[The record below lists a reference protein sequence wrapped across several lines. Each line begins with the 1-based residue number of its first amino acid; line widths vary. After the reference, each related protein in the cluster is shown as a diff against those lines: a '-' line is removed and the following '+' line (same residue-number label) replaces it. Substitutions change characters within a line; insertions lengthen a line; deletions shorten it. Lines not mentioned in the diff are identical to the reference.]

1 MKYESFEPSGS
12 FFMLNENTM
21 LGQGDCITEMQKMES
36 NIIDLTV
43 TSPPYDNLRTYAGT
57 LDWNFDIF
65 KQVANELYRITKQ
78 GGVVVWIVSDATI
91 KGSETGTSFRQALYF
106 KEIGFNLHDTMI
118 WEKQTFTATGALKS
132 RYGQVFEYMFIFSK
146 GKINKFNPIKD
157 RVNIGVG
164 RKKSSNIRQKDG
176 NFRAMSSVGKQYA
189 EYGQRFNIWKINTC
203 VSKKDR
209 NGHPAPFP
217 ESLANDHI
225 ISWSN
230 ENDVVFDPFMG
241 SGTTGKMAILNNR
254 KFIGIEKVPEYF
266 EIAKKRIQD
275 S

>member
-1 MKYESFEPSGS
+1 MKHESFEPSGS

-21 LGQGDCITEMQKMES
+21 LGQGDCLELMKHIPDGS
-36 NIIDLTV
+36 VDLTV

-65 KQVANELYRITKQ
+65 KQVANELYRITKD
-78 GGVVVWIVSDATI
+78 GGVVVWVVGDATI

-106 KEIGFNLHDTMI
+106 KDIGFNLHDTMI
-118 WEKQTFTATGALKS
+118 YQKS
-132 RYGQVFEYMFIFSK
+132 NYMPLTHNRYEQSFEYMFVLSK
-146 GKINKFNPIKD
+146 GKPNTFRPLLKNNKTFGENRKGTHRTTGNNLNPKNKISN
-157 RVNIGVG
+157 V
-164 RKKSSNIRQKDG
+164 KKESQKSNIWSY
-176 NFRAMSSVGKQYA
+176 AVGK
-189 EYGQRFNIWKINTC
+189 GGSTSDKIAF
-203 VSKKDR
+203 D
-209 NGHPAPFP
+209 HPAIFP

-254 KFIGIEKVPEYF
+254 RFIGIEKVPEYF
-266 EIAKKRIQD
+266 EIAKKRIQE